1 MHEGTQVYTPYMDPW
16 DKGSGIILL
25 PIFNPNGFFEDADFK
40 VYQMAKFAGSAM
52 ANLMKDD
59 PPLALK
65 VAQFGRIRLHLANSF
80 GCFQGLSLCFTPP
93 NENPLID
100 TKMEIKP
107 GLHRV
112 LLLVK
117 YGGIE

>member
-65 VAQFGRIRLHLANSF
+65 VAQFGTIRLHLANSF
-80 GCFQGLSLCFTPP
+80 GCFQGLSLCFTPRMK
-93 NENPLID
+93 
-100 TKMEIKP
+100 T
-107 GLHRV
+107 HW
-112 LLLVK
+112 
-117 YGGIE
+117 